1 MIPWLQAWGPPQRRL
16 CAPLSRLLLDLPF
29 AWPRPAQGARTL
41 RRRALTGQPSGKWS
55 GVQRRKSGQ
64 PRSLSTMAQGPR
76 VAWQRVRLG
85 SSTRS
90 FSHLGMYTAHSRG
103 WITAQQRGAFRRPAG
118 WRQCGHVA
126 VRTPPHA
133 DPQTQLQPLFPR
145 PQASLFAASQA
156 ITAQSCWAR
165 CFSTGHL
172 GRTIL
177 CAAGLCRIS
186 KDI

>member
-1 MIPWLQAWGPPQRRL
+1 MGLPCPCLLWGP
-16 CAPLSRLLLDLPF
+16 C
-29 AWPRPAQGARTL
+29 PRPGACPL
-41 RRRALTGQPSGKWS
+41 KALTGQPSGKRS

-118 WRQCGHVA
+118 RQQGGYIA
-126 VRTPPHA
+126 VK
-133 DPQTQLQPLFPR
+133 PLPTLTH
-145 PQASLFAASQA
+145 SHSCSQA
-156 ITAQSCWAR
+156 
-165 CFSTGHL
+165 
-172 GRTIL
+172 
-177 CAAGLCRIS
+177 
-186 KDI
+186 

>member
-1 MIPWLQAWGPPQRRL
+1 MAADLGSPRGERTGLPCPSSGWAPPHAWSCPVQRGL
-16 CAPLSRLLLDLPF
+16 TLPY
-29 AWPRPAQGARTL
+29 
-41 RRRALTGQPSGKWS
+41 RALTGQPSGKWS

-118 WRQCGHVA
+118 KRQCAHITVK
-126 VRTPPHA
+126 TPPHS
-133 DPQTQLQPLFPR
+133 DPETQLPPCSPGLCHIIGQYCLELLGTIFLNR
-145 PQASLFAASQA
+145 A
-156 ITAQSCWAR
+156 
-165 CFSTGHL
+165 L
-172 GRTIL
+172 GRMIL
-177 CAAGLCRIS
+177 CTAGLS
-186 KDI
+186 HVLKDT